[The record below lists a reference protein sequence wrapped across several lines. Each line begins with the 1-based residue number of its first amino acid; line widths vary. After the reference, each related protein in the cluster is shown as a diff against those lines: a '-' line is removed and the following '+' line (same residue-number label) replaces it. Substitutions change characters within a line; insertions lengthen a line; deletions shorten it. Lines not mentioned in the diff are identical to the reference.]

1 MAIGTLS
8 VGTSGATSGFT
19 SSEKNYIKNAKEL
32 LVLFTRSSTGDLKP
46 EEQVVDVQVLV
57 PESTR
62 FLQLMTAGSSKVQ
75 DLIPLI
81 QKFCQQNGLEL
92 NSGVKYLIHY
102 A

>member
-8 VGTSGATSGFT
+8 VGTSGATSGFNQ
-19 SSEKNYIKNAKEL
+19 SEKNYVKNAKEV
-32 LVLFTRSSTGDLKP
+32 LVLFTRSTSGDLKQD
-46 EEQVVDVQVLV
+46 EVISDVQILV

-62 FLQLMTAGSSKVQ
+62 FLQLLSLSSVKVKE
-75 DLIPLI
+75 LIPQLES
-81 QKFCQQNGLEL
+81 FCKQNGLEL